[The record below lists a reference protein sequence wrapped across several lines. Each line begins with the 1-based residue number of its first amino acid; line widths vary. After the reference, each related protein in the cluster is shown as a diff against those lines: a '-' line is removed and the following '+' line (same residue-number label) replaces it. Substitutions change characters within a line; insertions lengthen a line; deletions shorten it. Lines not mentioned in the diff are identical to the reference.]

1 MKRISRTIRTYGTS
15 TYHTR
20 YHLNY
25 VPLPNKMTAAPQH
38 GRRNILEPKER

>member
-1 MKRISRTIRTYGTS
+1 MKVKAGIS
-15 TYHTR
+15 
-20 YHLNY
+20 LNY